1 MRKNLIYLT
10 AVLVLLIIFYFLKI
24 RSTEFLSSDSNFRVE
39 DISEIGSIEIKDK
52 YGNKVKL
59 NKKDE
64 NWTVEN
70 SYPAE
75 DSKIKM
81 LLETL
86 NKLEI
91 DFPVSD
97 TLRPV
102 AIENLRHYGIEVT
115 INNEDRKTIKTLFI
129 GGQYKDGNYMILS
142 EDGRVSPNP
151 YVVKIPGFK
160 GDLKYR
166 FLAIPKMWKST
177 SVFSTSIDK
186 IKSIRVDHHLHPEY
200 SFLLEKD
207 DDAVKIDPIHDSMK
221 INTRLDQNKVIQFL
235 LEFEFKHFETW
246 IENDSTIAEIKS
258 KSPYISIEIVDIT
271 NKKRSIVFYQKP
283 PSNKYGETVD
293 ATGKPL
299 LFDLDKYWS
308 YLPESKEYVLT
319 QHYVFGPIMETYDY
333 FFEEDKKKIIK

>member
-10 AVLVLLIIFYFLKI
+10 TVLVLLVIFYILKI
-24 RSTEFLSSDSNFRVE
+24 RSSESLFSDSNFRIE

-70 SYPAE
+70 SYPVE
-75 DSKIKM
+75 NSKIKM

-91 DFPVSD
+91 NFPVSD

-102 AIENLRHYGIEVT
+102 AIENLRQYGIEVT
-115 INNEDRKTIKTLFI
+115 INNEDHKTIKTLYI

-142 EDGRVSPNP
+142 ENGRVSPNP

-166 FLAIPKMWKST
+166 FLAIPKTWKST
-177 SVFSTSIDK
+177 SVFATSIDK
-186 IKSIRVDHHLHPEY
+186 IKSIRVDHYLHPEY
-200 SFLLEKD
+200 SFLLQKD
-207 DDAVKIDPIHDSMK
+207 DDAVKIDPILDSMK
-221 INTRLDQNKVIQFL
+221 INTPLDQNKVIQFL

-246 IENDSTIAEIKS
+246 IENDSAIASIKY
-258 KSPYISIEIVDIT
+258 KKPYMSIEVIDI
-271 NKKRSIVFYQKP
+271 NQKKKSIIFYQKP
-283 PSNKYGETVD
+283 PSDKYNIQLD

-299 LFDLDKYWS
+299 PFDLDKYWS